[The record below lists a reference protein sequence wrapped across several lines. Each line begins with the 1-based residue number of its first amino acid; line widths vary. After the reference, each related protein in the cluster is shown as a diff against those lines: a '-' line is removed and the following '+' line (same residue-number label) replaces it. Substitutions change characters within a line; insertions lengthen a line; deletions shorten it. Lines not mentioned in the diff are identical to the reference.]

1 MLFLEEWVAVA
12 VGKMHINKIRNID
25 LAKHMGVTV
34 QYVSEILNSKKS
46 PKGIGD
52 RVLKAIDEIIES
64 TN

>member
-1 MLFLEEWVAVA
+1 MEEWVAVA

-52 RVLKAIDEIIES
+52 RVLKAIDEIIEM
-64 TN
+64 TKRQQ